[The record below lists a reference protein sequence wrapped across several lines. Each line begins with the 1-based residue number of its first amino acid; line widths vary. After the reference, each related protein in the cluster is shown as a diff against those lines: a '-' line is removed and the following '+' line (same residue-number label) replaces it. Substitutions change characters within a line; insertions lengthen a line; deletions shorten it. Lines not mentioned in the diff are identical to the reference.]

1 MNVFVQVPY
10 NPAFPDMSSLLNF
23 GVFLIFISAN
33 IRHVLIKWGVNTDMS
48 VLKGMALINFLNV
61 RNLSNI
67 SDIDFPEIYEKEIGE
82 IS

>member
-1 MNVFVQVPY
+1 MLIPY

-33 IRHVLIKWGVNTDMS
+33 IRHVLIKWGVNTDM
-48 VLKGMALINFLNV
+48 LINFLNV
-61 RNLSNI
+61 RNLSDI

-82 IS
+82 IL